1 MIYFAQPRNGGP
13 IRIGFTGDTNFR
25 KKSLG
30 TWLPGG
36 VEYIHEIEGGLLGE
50 ALLHLCFNPIRVE
63 RDWFRSCE
71 QIWKFIISAKERR
84 PSWLPSLEGG
94 APTLNIEEIR
104 DEFGGIE
111 EASKALGYSRT
122 EMFLQAA
129 KWQTSGGVALYARVE
144 FSRLARSGS
153 LPSYIADLH
162 DFRSN
167 FLEAAQ

>member
-1 MIYFAQPRNGGP
+1 MIYFAQPKNGGP

-36 VEYIHEIEGGLLGE
+36 VEYIHEMDGGLLGE
-50 ALLHLCFNPIRVE
+50 TILHLCFNPIRVE

-71 QIWKFIISAKERR
+71 QIWKFIIEAKEKR
-84 PSWLPSLEGG
+84 PSWLPSIDGSVPKLELDEI
-94 APTLNIEEIR
+94 LN
-104 DEFGGIE
+104 EFGGIE
-111 EASKALGYSRT
+111 EASKALGYSRP
-122 EMFLQAA
+122 ELFLQAA
-129 KWQTSGGVALYARVE
+129 KWQTTIGVSLYARVE

-153 LPSYIADLH
+153 LPSYIANLH